1 MQTSWYHRLFFK
13 KQKQFSSDI
22 SLTFEYQISI
32 LWISINYSPF
42 LEEEE
47 KKNMYPF
54 CDYQYRTFKQKI
66 IDDQTFTF
74 TKDPFQNK
82 LLDDERSTLS
92 SLLNV
97 ITCYLSSVV

>member
-1 MQTSWYHRLFFK
+1 
-13 KQKQFSSDI
+13 
-22 SLTFEYQISI
+22 
-32 LWISINYSPF
+32 
-42 LEEEE
+42 
-47 KKNMYPF
+47 MYPF

-66 IDDQTFTF
+66 IDDQTF

>member
-1 MQTSWYHRLFFK
+1 MS
-13 KQKQFSSDI
+13 
-22 SLTFEYQISI
+22 
-32 LWISINYSPF
+32 
-42 LEEEE
+42 
-47 KKNMYPF
+47 PF

-82 LLDDERSTLS
+82 LLDDEGSTLS